1 MTVQFSSHESSFA
14 KSPEALE
21 PHVRFVPSKSIYR
34 SVFKRFIDTVITLLA
49 APFVL
54 IIVLI
59 LAALIALDGHN
70 PFYSQLRL
78 GRNGRA
84 FRMWKLRTM
93 VWDADDRL
101 EAYLASN
108 PEARAEWISKQKLR
122 SDPRIT
128 PIGRFLR
135 KASLDELP
143 QLLNVF
149 FGHMALVGPRPIMVS
164 QRKKYS
170 GKSYYNL
177 RPGITGLWQVSDR
190 NDCEFSGRV
199 YYDDLYDD
207 AVSFSTDF
215 NVLVRTLGV
224 VFKGTGQ

>member
-1 MTVQFSSHESSFA
+1 MTVQFSSHGGNFV
-14 KSPEALE
+14 KSPETLE
-21 PHVRFVPSKSIYR
+21 PQVRIAPSKGVYR
-34 SVFKRFIDTVITLLA
+34 FVFKRVFDTAITLLA

-54 IIVLI
+54 GMVLI
-59 LAALIALDGHN
+59 LAVLISFDGHN

-93 VWDADDRL
+93 VWNADDQL

-108 PEARAEWISKQKLR
+108 SDARDEWIKKQKLQ

-128 PIGRFLR
+128 AIGRFLR
-135 KASLDELP
+135 KTSMDELP
-143 QLLNVF
+143 QLWNVIA
-149 FGHMALVGPRPIMVS
+149 GHMALVGPRPIMVS

-170 GKSYYNL
+170 GTAYYNL

-199 YYDDLYDD
+199 HYDDLYDNIL
-207 AVSFSTDF
+207 SFDTDVR
-215 NVLVRTLGV
+215 VLVRTVGV
-224 VFKGTGQ
+224 VFKGTGH

>member
-1 MTVQFSSHESSFA
+1 MTVQFSSHESNFV
-14 KSPEALE
+14 KSPEAIE
-21 PHVRFVPSKSIYR
+21 PQVRLVISKGIYR
-34 SVFKRFIDTVITLLA
+34 SAFKRFIDTAITILA

-54 IIVLI
+54 GIVLI
-59 LAALIALDGHN
+59 LAVLISLDGHN

-93 VWDADDRL
+93 VWDADDQL

-108 PEARAEWISKQKLR
+108 PAAKDEWLKKQKLQ

-135 KASLDELP
+135 KTSMDELP
-143 QLLNVF
+143 QLWNVIA
-149 FGHMALVGPRPIMVS
+149 GHMALVGPRPIMVS

-170 GKSYYNL
+170 GLAYYNL

-190 NDCEFSGRV
+190 NQCEFSGRV
-199 YYDDLYDD
+199 YYDDLYDNTL
-207 AVSFSTDF
+207 SFRTDVR
-215 NVLVRTLGV
+215 VLVRTVGV
-224 VFKGTGQ
+224 VFKGTGH